1 VNRRLILVT
10 GALIS
15 AFPSAAA
22 LHTSALLLQDS
33 PSSQSQA
40 SPQKASEQESTAA
53 DASTAERK
61 KTKKVWTNDNLGEVS
76 ASTISQVGDAKNS
89 SPANS
94 SAAKPA
100 SPQVV
105 AAFRKQLAALQAQ
118 LSNLDKLIAD
128 LKSFS
133 KGEASGANGLE
144 MHKRYSTEP
153 VGDQMRKLEEKRKAL
168 AAKMD
173 ATFDAASKQ
182 GIEPG
187 QLR

>member
-1 VNRRLILVT
+1 MNRRLILVT

-15 AFPSAAA
+15 AFLSAAA
-22 LHTSALLLQDS
+22 HTSASPLQDS
-33 PSSQSQA
+33 LSSKSQA

-53 DASTAERK
+53 DASPAERT

-76 ASTISQVGDAKNS
+76 ASAISQVGDTKHS

-118 LSNLDKLIAD
+118 LSNLDKQIAD

-144 MHKRYSTEP
+144 MRKRYSTEP
-153 VGDQMRKLEEKRKAL
+153 VEDQVRKLEEKRKVL

-173 ATFDAASKQ
+173 ATFDAARKQ

>member
-1 VNRRLILVT
+1 LT
-10 GALIS
+10 
-15 AFPSAAA
+15 
-22 LHTSALLLQDS
+22 LQDS
-33 PSSQSQA
+33 PSPQSQA
-40 SPQKASEQESTAA
+40 SPQKASEQDSTAV
-53 DASTAERK
+53 DASPAERK

-76 ASTISQVGDAKNS
+76 GSAISQVGNAKNS

-100 SPQVV
+100 STQVV
-105 AAFRKQLAALQAQ
+105 AAFRKQLAAFQAQ
-118 LSNLDKLIAD
+118 LSNLDKQIAD

-133 KGEASGANGLE
+133 KGESSGANGLE

-153 VGDQMRKLEEKRKAL
+153 VEDQVRKLEEKRKVL

-173 ATFDAASKQ
+173 ATFDAARKQ
-182 GIEPG
+182 GIESG